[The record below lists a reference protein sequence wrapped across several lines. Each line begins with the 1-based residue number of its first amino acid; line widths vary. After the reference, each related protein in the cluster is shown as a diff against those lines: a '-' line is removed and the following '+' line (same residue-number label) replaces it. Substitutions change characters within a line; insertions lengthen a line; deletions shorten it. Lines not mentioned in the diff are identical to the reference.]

1 MSHIVHVSW
10 LSPHQSVD
18 LYRGVL
24 SDAKIEHRESR
35 PVDEYFFVATEK
47 EAQELKAKMEHCIP
61 RKVYTVLDEDNK
73 PLMREGS
80 PVLHSEPEIAV
91 IKIP

>member
-1 MSHIVHVSW
+1 MSQIVHVSW
-10 LSPHQSVD
+10 LSPRQSVD

-24 SDAKIEHRESR
+24 DGTKIEHRESR
-35 PVDEYFFVATEK
+35 PADEYFFVATEK
-47 EAQELKAKMEHCIP
+47 EAQELKAKMERSIP
-61 RKVYTVLDEDNK
+61 RKVYTVLDENNK

-80 PVLHSEPEIAV
+80 PVLHSEPEIAI

>member
-1 MSHIVHVSW
+1 MSKIVHVSW

-24 SDAKIEHRESR
+24 DGTTIEHRESR

-47 EAQELKAKMEHCIP
+47 EAKELKARMEKHIP
-61 RKVYTVLDEDNK
+61 RKVYTVHDENDK
-73 PLMREGS
+73 PLIQGGS
-80 PVLHSEPEIAV
+80 PVLTAEPEIT
-91 IKIP
+91 ILDIP

>member
-18 LYRGVL
+18 LYRRVL
-24 SDAKIEHRESR
+24 DGTKIEHRESR

-47 EAQELKAKMEHCIP
+47 DAQELKAKMESGIP
-61 RKVYTVLDEDNK
+61 RKVYTVLDENNK

-80 PVLHSEPEIAV
+80 PVLHGEPEITI